1 MTYPKLSGEEITQK
15 GKALYDRLRSN
26 IETQENIGKL
36 ISIDVETGD
45 YAIGDDLIV
54 LSRHLQAKH
63 PNAPIWAG
71 RIGFNAVYAIGGTL
85 IRTV

>member
-1 MTYPKLSGEEITQK
+1 MAYPKLSGEEITQQ
-15 GKALYDRLRSN
+15 GRAIYNNLRSKV
-26 IETQENIGKL
+26 ETQENIGKL

-63 PNAPIWAG
+63 SNAPIWAG

-85 IRTV
+85 IRTD

>member
-1 MTYPKLSGEEITQK
+1 MTYPKLSGEEITEQ
-15 GKALYDRLRSN
+15 GRALYEHLRSQ

-63 PNAPIWAG
+63 PDAPIWAG
-71 RIGFNAVYAIGGTL
+71 RIGFNAVYAIAGTL
-85 IRTV
+85 IRKV